1 MKAAG
6 HDPQERRRW
15 EGDLTPGFFGRER
28 GCGSRGSHLTGNV
41 GAGAGW
47 TAEGPLGPSLA
58 VVLAGR
64 RPLETHP
71 LGAGDIPG
79 GNSAWALAAACACLP
94 VAVGV
99 HRQRKAPR
107 EVTFKCLSESWSL
120 PL

>member
-1 MKAAG
+1 M
-6 HDPQERRRW
+6 
-15 EGDLTPGFFGRER
+15 
-28 GCGSRGSHLTGNV
+28 

-58 VVLAGR
+58 VVLGGR

-71 LGAGDIPG
+71 LGAGDMPG

-94 VAVGV
+94 VAVGG

-107 EVTFKCLSESWSL
+107 EVTFNAFQKAGLCRFEIVSREARSSSL
-120 PL
+120 KKECFYLMSPRWFEP